1 MVEEGL
7 ITKASA
13 RTFQETL
20 ARLEDALR
28 ERGVKLFARV
38 DHDEGAKEVGMD
50 LRPTTVL
57 IFGNPRGGTPLM
69 QLAQSIGLELPLK
82 ILVFQDASGK
92 TWVSY
97 DDPTWLAQ
105 RFGLDPTSAPIAA
118 MSATLAELTEAAR
131 RAATLG

>member
-105 RFGLDPTSAPIAA
+105 RFGLDPTLAPIAA

-131 RAATLG
+131 R

>member
-7 ITKASA
+7 ITKGSA

-20 ARLEDALR
+20 ARLEDVLR

-38 DHDEGAKEVGMD
+38 DHDQGAKEVGMD

-105 RFGLDPTSAPIAA
+105 RFGLDPTLAPIAA

-131 RAATLG
+131 R